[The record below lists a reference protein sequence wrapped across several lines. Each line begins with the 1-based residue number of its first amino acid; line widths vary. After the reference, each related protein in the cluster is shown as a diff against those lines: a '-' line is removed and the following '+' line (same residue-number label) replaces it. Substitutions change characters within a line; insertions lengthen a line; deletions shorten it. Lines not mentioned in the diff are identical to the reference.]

1 MLGTGLSTGDPQ
13 KVFAAIVSALHVPHR
28 AWSPVGNWQM
38 LFFFPLPPPQVRCAG
53 KAADTDASGEE
64 PKSREKPDGE
74 KGGGG
79 CVSGESQGHSNMDFI
94 Y

>member
-13 KVFAAIVSALHVPHR
+13 KVFAAIVSTLHIPHR

-79 CVSGESQGHSNMDFI
+79 RVSGESQVHSNMDFI

>member
-13 KVFAAIVSALHVPHR
+13 KVFAAIVSALQE
-28 AWSPVGNWQM
+28 PVGNWQM

>member
-1 MLGTGLSTGDPQ
+1 MLETWLSTGDPQ
-13 KVFAAIVSALHVPHR
+13 KVFAASVSALHVPHT
-28 AWSPVGNWQM
+28 AWRPVGNRQM

-64 PKSREKPDGE
+64 PKSREKPDSE
-74 KGGGG
+74 KGGGRR
-79 CVSGESQGHSNMDFI
+79 VSGERQGHSNMDFI